1 MPTLL
6 SQFWYR
12 IAPLRPRLRS
22 HLEIHRHH
30 YRGRLWY
37 VLQDHGAGHQHRFS
51 PAAYA
56 FIALIDGRRTVEE
69 IYRALETSQGNQ
81 APTQDDLAQVLA
93 QLYAADAIQCDV
105 PPDVGE
111 LLLRRERQMRESW
124 QNRLLNPLSASFPL
138 FDPERLL
145 ARLAPLARPLQGR
158 IGLVLWFAIV
168 GTAAFQAALHWSELT
183 QDVTDRI
190 LTPQNILILWLLFP
204 LIKTLHE
211 LGHGLATKMFG
222 GEVHEMGVLLVALQ
236 PVPYIDASAA
246 SAFRSKRQRIL
257 VGAAGMMVELV
268 IASWAL
274 FLWLNIQP
282 GALRAVAYNVL
293 FIAGVSTVL
302 FNANPLLRYDGYYM
316 LADYLEMPNLR
327 ARAQAYMKYWCE
339 RYIFGR
345 EDAVSEPATAAERA
359 WLFVYPIGA
368 FIYRLFALAAIVLFL
383 AGKFFFVGVLLALGG
398 IAAWIL
404 VPLGKTILYVC
415 ASPRIQSVRRRALIA
430 TALIAFVIAGALL
443 WLPLPLRTRAE
454 GVIWLPE
461 QARLRASND
470 GFIEQIVAT
479 PGSRVQVGDV
489 LIITG
494 DPQLTT
500 QVAVLEARLD
510 ELETRYTAQWLSDVR
525 QAQIIKDEVE
535 HVREQLARARERVSD
550 LTIRSRA
557 EGIFEMPEAESMPGR
572 FVHQG
577 ALLGYVLDIGALSA
591 RVVVPDVDVDL
602 VRHRTKRIELRLVDR
617 PTETFTTTIQREVP
631 AASEKLPSTA
641 LGSQGGGAI
650 AVDPLDKEGLKAVE
664 KIFQFDLALPNQAHV
679 HAFGGRVYVRF
690 DHGWEPLANRWERRL
705 RQLFLSRF
713 HV

>member
-1 MPTLL
+1 MPSLL

-12 IAPLRPRLRS
+12 IAPLRPRLRG

-37 VLQDHGAGHQHRFS
+37 VLQDHSAGRQHRFS

-56 FIALIDGRRTVEE
+56 FIALIDGQRTVEE
-69 IYRALETSQGNQ
+69 VYQVLETSQGDQ
-81 APTQDDLAQVLA
+81 APTQDELAQVLA

-111 LLLRRERQMRESW
+111 LLLRRERQMREPW
-124 QNRLLNPLSASFPL
+124 QNRLLNPLSVSFPL

-145 ARLAPLARPLQGR
+145 NRLTPFARPLQNR
-158 IGLVLWFAIV
+158 IGLLLWFALV
-168 GTAAFQAALHWSELT
+168 ATAAFQAALHRSELT

-190 LTPQNILILWLLFP
+190 LTAENIFILWLLFP
-204 LIKTLHE
+204 LIKTFHE
-211 LGHGLATKMFG
+211 LGHGLATKIFG
-222 GEVHEMGVLLVALQ
+222 GEVHEMGVLLMALQ
-236 PVPYIDASAA
+236 PVPYVDASAA

-257 VGAAGMMVELV
+257 VGAAGMMIELV
-268 IASWAL
+268 IASLAF
-274 FLWLNIQP
+274 FLWLNLQP
-282 GALRAVAYNVL
+282 GALRAVAYNVM

-327 ARAQAYMKYWCE
+327 ARAQAYLKYLCE
-339 RYIFGR
+339 RHVFGC
-345 EDAVSEPATAAERA
+345 EDAVSEPATTAERA
-359 WLFVYPIGA
+359 WLLVYPIGA
-368 FIYRLFALAAIVLFL
+368 FIYRLFALAAVVLFL
-383 AGKFFFVGVLLALGG
+383 ASKFFFVGVLLAFAGV
-398 IAAWIL
+398 AAWVL
-404 VPLGKTILYVC
+404 VPLVKATLYVC
-415 ASPRIQSVRRRALIA
+415 ASPRIQSVRRRALVA
-430 TALIAFVIAGALL
+430 TALAVFVIAGALL

-461 QARLRASND
+461 QARLRAASD
-470 GFIEQIVAT
+470 GFVEQIVAT
-479 PGSRVQVGDV
+479 PGSRVKVGDV
-489 LIITG
+489 LIVTR

-510 ELETRYTAQWLSDVR
+510 ELETRYTAQWLTDIR

-535 HVREQLARARERVSD
+535 HVRDQLVRARERVTD
-550 LTIRSRA
+550 LTIRSRT
-557 EGIFEMPEAESMPGR
+557 EGVFEIPDAPSMAGR
-572 FVHQG
+572 FVRQG
-577 ALLGYVLDIGALSA
+577 ALLGYVLDIGTLSA
-591 RVVVPDVDVDL
+591 RVVVPDADVDL
-602 VRHRTKRIELRLVDR
+602 VRHRTKRVEFRLIDR

-650 AVDPLDKEGLKAVE
+650 AVDPLDKEGLKSVE
-664 KIFQFDLALPNQAHV
+664 KIFQFDLALPSEAHIR
-679 HAFGGRVYVRF
+679 AFGGRVYVRF
-690 DHGWEPLANRWERRL
+690 DHGWEPMAHRWERRL

>member
-1 MPTLL
+1 MPTLF

-12 IAPLRPRLRS
+12 IAPLRPCVRS
-22 HLEIHRHH
+22 HLEIHRHY

-37 VLQDHGAGHQHRFS
+37 VLQDHSTQRQHRFS

-69 IYRALETSQGNQ
+69 IYRVIEASRSEHP
-81 APTQDDLAQVLA
+81 PTQDDLAQVLA

-111 LLLRRERQMRESW
+111 LLLRRERQMREPW

-145 ARLAPLARPLQGR
+145 ARLAPLARPLQGLTG
-158 IGLVLWFAIV
+158 IVLWLAVV
-168 GTAAFQAALHWSELT
+168 GAAGFQAALHWTELT
-183 QDVTDRI
+183 HDVTDQI
-190 LTPQNILILWLLFP
+190 LTSQNILILWLLFP

-211 LGHGLATKMFG
+211 LGHGLATKIYG

-236 PVPYIDASAA
+236 PVPYVDASAA

-257 VGAAGMMVELV
+257 VGAAGMMVELF
-268 IASWAL
+268 IASIAL
-274 FLWLNIQP
+274 FLWLNVQP
-282 GALRAVAYNVL
+282 GAVRAVAYNVM

-327 ARAQAYMKYWCE
+327 ARAQAYLHYLCE
-339 RYIFGR
+339 RYVFGG

-383 AGKFFFVGVLLALGG
+383 AGKFFFIGVLLALAGV
-398 IAAWIL
+398 AAWVVAPL
-404 VPLGKTILYVC
+404 VKAIVYVC
-415 ASPRIQSVRRRALIA
+415 AGPRIRSVRRRALVA
-430 TALIAFVIAGALL
+430 TALAALTIAGALL
-443 WLPLPLRTRAE
+443 LLPLPLRTRAE

-461 QARLRASND
+461 QARLRAASD
-470 GFIEQIVAT
+470 GFVEQIVAT

-489 LIITG
+489 LIVARN
-494 DPQLTT
+494 PQLTAR
-500 QVAVLEARLD
+500 VAVLEARLE
-510 ELETRYTAQWLSDVR
+510 ELETRYTAQWLTDIR
-525 QAQIIKDEVE
+525 QAQLIKDEVD
-535 HVREQLARARERVSD
+535 HVHEQLARARERVTD
-550 LTIRSRA
+550 LTIRSRT
-557 EGIFEMPEAESMPGR
+557 EGIFEMPDAASMPGR
-572 FVHQG
+572 FVLQG
-577 ALLGYVLDIGALSA
+577 ALLGYVLDLGALTA
-591 RVVVPDVDVDL
+591 RIVVPDTDVDL

-617 PTETFTTTIQREVP
+617 PTETFITVIHREVP

-641 LGSQGGGAI
+641 LGSQGGGTI
-650 AVDPLDKEGLKAVE
+650 AVDPLDKDGLKSVE
-664 KIFQFDLALPNQAHV
+664 KIFQFDLALPNEANIR
-679 HAFGGRVYVRF
+679 AFGGRVYVRF
-690 DHGWEPLANRWERRL
+690 DHGREPIASRWERRL

>member
-1 MPTLL
+1 MPSLY

-30 YRGRLWY
+30 YRGHLWY
-37 VLQDHGAGHQHRFS
+37 VLQDHSAQRQHRFS

-56 FIALIDGRRTVEE
+56 FIALIDGQRTVEE
-69 IYRALETSQGNQ
+69 IHRTLEANQGEQ
-81 APTQDDLAQVLA
+81 APTQDDVAQLLA

-111 LLLRRERQMRESW
+111 LLLRRERQLRESW

-158 IGLVLWFAIV
+158 IGLLIWFAVV
-168 GTAAFQAALHWSELT
+168 GTAAFQAALHWSELN

-190 LTPQNILILWLLFP
+190 LTPQNIFILWLLFP
-204 LIKTLHE
+204 LIKTFHE
-211 LGHGLATKMFG
+211 LGHGLATKMFS
-222 GEVHEMGVLLVALQ
+222 GEVHEMGVLLIALQ
-236 PVPYIDASAA
+236 PVPYVDASAA

-257 VGAAGMMVELV
+257 VGAAGMMVELF
-268 IASWAL
+268 IASLAL

-282 GALRAVAYNVL
+282 GAVRAVAYNVM

-327 ARAQAYMKYWCE
+327 ARAQAYMKYLCE
-339 RYIFGR
+339 RYVFGR
-345 EDAVSEPATAAERA
+345 EDVVSEPATAAERA

-383 AGKFFFVGVLLALGG
+383 AGKFFFVGVLLAFAG
-398 IAAWIL
+398 IAAWVIL
-404 VPLGKTILYVC
+404 PLVKAIFYVC

-430 TALIAFVIAGALL
+430 AALTVFVIAGALL

-461 QARLRASND
+461 QARLRAASD
-470 GFIEQIVAT
+470 GFVERIVAT

-489 LIITG
+489 LIVTR

-510 ELETRYTAQWLSDVR
+510 ELETRYTAQWLADIR
-525 QAQIIKDEVE
+525 QAQIIKEEVE

-557 EGIFEMPEAESMPGR
+557 EGIFEVPDAASLPGR
-572 FVHQG
+572 FVRQG
-577 ALLGYVLDIGALSA
+577 ALLGYVLDLGALSA
-591 RVVVPDVDVDL
+591 RVVVPDADVDL
-602 VRHRTKRIELRLVDR
+602 VRHRTKRIELRLIDR

-631 AASEKLPSTA
+631 AGSEKLPSTA

-650 AVDPLDKEGLKAVE
+650 AVDPLDKEGLKSVE
-664 KIFQFDLALPNQAHV
+664 KIFQFDLALPNEAHIR
-679 HAFGGRVYVRF
+679 AFGGRVYVRF
-690 DHGWEPLANRWERRL
+690 DHGWEPIATRWERRL